1 MTAPPVTPPSTGVS
15 WKEAGMTDFDNRLY
29 DRGPLAAVLIRDN
42 GGSTTNISPWSQ
54 SGTTISAAWS
64 PFSADG
70 NIRPDLL
77 ARTLVNG
84 KWTTNASANEGFFM
98 IGAVDEKGGADRKA
112 SVKHDDAM
120 ILQSNFPFDSDLT
133 GEGLTIQFTPVQP
146 LDPLLR
152 RLRMNLPLS
161 DPTGTPIV
169 ELPGITFTI
178 SKPVDAESIDRQIV
192 LLFARRKAAGN
203 FIFTAEGYSLC
214 KLTDIGAVKR
224 DKVNPDAPSLT
235 YTVLP
240 DPYHVGKDAGDPTS
254 TELVPAYYS
263 VWTAGAGWTAI
274 AA

>member
-1 MTAPPVTPPSTGVS
+1 VG
-15 WKEAGMTDFDNRLY
+15 WKEAGLTDFDNRLY

-42 GGSTTNISPWSQ
+42 GGAATNISPWSQ
-54 SGTTISAAWS
+54 SGTTISAAWA
-64 PFSADG
+64 PFAADG
-70 NIRPDLL
+70 TIRPDLL

-84 KWTTNASANEGFFM
+84 KWTANASANEGFFM
-98 IGAVDEKGGADRKA
+98 IGAIDEKGGADRKA

-161 DPTGTPIV
+161 DQTGAPIV
-169 ELPGITFTI
+169 ELPGTGPFTV

-192 LLFARRKAAGN
+192 LLFARRKAGGK

-214 KLTDIGAVKR
+214 KLTDIGTVKR

-240 DPYHVGKDAGDPTS
+240 DPYHMGKDAGDPTS
-254 TELVPAYYS
+254 TELVPCYYS
-263 VWTAGAGWTAI
+263 VWTDGAGWTAI
-274 AA
+274 GA